1 MPLTSA
7 LVYLFFLGGIVS
19 IPIFGYLGDKLGRSA
34 SLIIGDSLIAAL
46 AYPYV
51 YGFLS
56 GDLALAFAMEF
67 LIGFMTYG
75 SYASMAVFYPDAFPT

>member
-1 MPLTSA
+1 M
-7 LVYLFFLGGIVS
+7 
-19 IPIFGYLGDKLGRSA
+19 
-34 SLIIGDSLIAAL
+34 LIAAL

-56 GDLALAFAMEF
+56 GDLAQAFAVEF
-67 LIGFMTYG
+67 LIDFTTYG

>member
-1 MPLTSA
+1 M
-7 LVYLFFLGGIVS
+7 
-19 IPIFGYLGDKLGRSA
+19 
-34 SLIIGDSLIAAL
+34 LIAAL

-56 GDLALAFAMEF
+56 GDLALAFAVEF
-67 LIGFMTYG
+67 LIGFTTYG